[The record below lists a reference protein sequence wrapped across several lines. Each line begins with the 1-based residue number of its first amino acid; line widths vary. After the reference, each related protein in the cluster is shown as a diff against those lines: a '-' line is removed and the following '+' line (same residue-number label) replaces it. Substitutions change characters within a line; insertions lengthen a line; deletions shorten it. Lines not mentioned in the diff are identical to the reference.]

1 MMVKSAG
8 KYGNTYAEVYS
19 NFSKMTP
26 EQRRAAI
33 EEQVKALG
41 PARDYF
47 ANMPA
52 QDPDLKK
59 LFPNKRPMSE
69 GERFQAQEARRR
81 QINRSRQQALGR
93 QGAPAGRSIGS
104 GYTGNE
110 VRHGGVYATNP
121 RDAPVG
127 PRWQGDYRNLK
138 STQMMKKWMDAG
150 NPASGGGVNSHKWK
164 DYVANSKQNAASYTP
179 NNPYQYTYAGSQSM
193 DNQTTAGRY
202 AQQNGVSG
210 SEFGSDSDQGVEGSA
225 YRGRVIPRT
234 QGKIVERRVG
244 AQVNPPP
251 RPPAKVPTAA
261 PAVQNARQPPPPP
274 TPAPTPTNQQVQ
286 NPNMYEDVGMD
297 EQNIADNWNRF
308 VPNQPAQQPPPPPP
322 PAPTPTSPQVQNPS
336 MYEEVGMDEQ
346 SIADNWSRFVPNQPA
361 QQPQTLPQSNPS
373 ISDGFNTLK
382 DTFRN

>member
-1 MMVKSAG
+1 MDAIEEINSMVKSAG
-8 KYGNTYAEVYS
+8 KYGNTYAEIYS

-26 EQRRAAI
+26 EQRRAVI
-33 EEQVKALG
+33 EEHEKAIG
-41 PARDYF
+41 PARNYF
-47 ANMPA
+47 ENMPA
-52 QDPDLKK
+52 QDPELKK

-110 VRHGGVYATNP
+110 IRHGGIYATNP
-121 RDAPVG
+121 SDAPVG

-138 STQMMKKWMDAG
+138 STQMMARW
-150 NPASGGGVNSHKWK
+150 
-164 DYVANSKQNAASYTP
+164 NAAGKSGKGSKEWNAYVNDPTRKANQASYLPP
-179 NNPYQYTYAGSQSM
+179 NQPQYTYGGSQTMPDRMPPSSP
-193 DNQTTAGRY
+193 AK
-202 AQQNGVSG
+202 QQVTGV

-225 YRGRVIPRT
+225 YRGRIIPRT
-234 QGKIVERRVG
+234 QGKMVERRVG

-251 RPPAKVPTAA
+251 RPPAKAPTAA

-274 TPAPTPTNQQVQ
+274 PPPPPAPTPTRPQVQ
-286 NPNMYEDVGMD
+286 NPSMYEDVGMD
-297 EQNIADNWNRF
+297 EQN
-308 VPNQPAQQPPPPPP
+308 
-322 PAPTPTSPQVQNPS
+322 
-336 MYEEVGMDEQ
+336 
-346 SIADNWSRFVPNQPA
+346 IADNWSRFVPNQPA
-361 QQPQTLPQSNPS
+361 QQPQTLPQPNQS

>member
-1 MMVKSAG
+1 MDAIEEINMMVKSAG

-26 EQRRAAI
+26 EQRRVALK
-33 EEQVKALG
+33 EHEDALG

-47 ANMPA
+47 KDMPA
-52 QDPDLKK
+52 QDPGLKK

-110 VRHGGVYATNP
+110 IRHGGIYATNP
-121 RDAPVG
+121 SDAPVG

-150 NPASGGGVNSHKWK
+150 NPASGGGVNSPKWK
-164 DYVANSKQNAASYTP
+164 DYVANSKQNAESYTP
-179 NNPYQYTYAGSQSM
+179 NNPYQYTYAGSQSI

-210 SEFGSDSDQGVEGSA
+210 SEFGANSDQGVEGSA
-225 YRGRVIPRT
+225 YRGRIIPRT
-234 QGKIVERRVG
+234 QGRIGERRVG

-251 RPPAKVPTAA
+251 RPPAKVPTTA

-297 EQNIADNWNRF
+297 EQNIADNW
-308 VPNQPAQQPPPPPP
+308 
-322 PAPTPTSPQVQNPS
+322 
-336 MYEEVGMDEQ
+336 
-346 SIADNWSRFVPNQPA
+346 SRFVPNQPA
-361 QQPQTLPQSNPS
+361 QQPQPLPQPNPS
-373 ISDGFNTLK
+373 ISDEDIADINEYTRNLQNSPDPLVPDATRSAYSADRYLRANGLDTLE
-382 DTFRN
+382 DLFR